1 MAGFGLNQT
10 EQKFVDAFVKH
21 GDRAAATKACGISR
35 ERGRQIAKEP
45 RVMAAIEAKNREKL
59 QSGAVVALGVL
70 EELMVN
76 ATSEN
81 VKLNAARD
89 WLDRSGY
96 RPEHN
101 FRSADNRA
109 NEESI
114 DGLKQRIRELSRD
127 LGLGF
132 TEVEAETI
140 DDQRSLAPTHP
151 PDQGASA
158 HGAEQGEPEGSD
170 EDPAEEAEEP
180 GVSGGLHP
188 ASRSRNPEA

>member
-10 EQKFVDAFVKH
+10 ERNFVKAFVDQ
-21 GDRAAATKACGISR
+21 GERAAAAKECRISR
-35 ERGRQIAKEP
+35 ERARQLINEP

-70 EELMVN
+70 ETLMKN

-81 VKLNAARD
+81 VKLQAARD

-109 NEESI
+109 NEENI
-114 DGLKQRIRELSRD
+114 DDLKSKIRDLSRD

-132 TEVEAETI
+132 EEVETI
-140 DDQRSLAPTHP
+140 DDQRSLAPAHP

-158 HGAEQGEPEGSD
+158 HGQDEGQQEGSD
-170 EDPAEEAEEP
+170 EDNAEEAEEP
-180 GVSGGLHP
+180 SIPSGLHP
-188 ASRSRNPEA
+188 ASRSRLEEV